1 MHTWTRLSLAALV
14 ALPVYAQA
22 ADVPIMVT
30 TLFNDELETEIITKM
45 QQLSNLSLVANDNYG
60 TPVRL
65 LITNQSEQTAGG
77 TVSGLM
83 SAMLAGGSLGLLPM
97 VTNADQVL
105 TYELRVNGELLAR
118 YSYQANFTEA
128 KNIYSDQSKMDPRVR
143 SFVLS
148 TIDSFATDL
157 AKDASLEPVKADY
170 QYYFGS

>member
-1 MHTWTRLSLAALV
+1 MQTWTRLSLAALV
-14 ALPVYAQA
+14 ALPIYTQA

-30 TLFNDELETEIITKM
+30 TLFNDELEGEIITKM

-60 TPVRL
+60 TPIRL
-65 LITNQSEQTAGG
+65 LITNQAEQTAGG
-77 TVSGLM
+77 TVTGLM

-105 TYELRVNGELLAR
+105 TYELRVNGALVAR

-128 KNIYSDQSKMDPRVR
+128 KNIYSDQSKMDPKVR

-148 TIDSFATDL
+148 TIDTFASDL
-157 AKDASLEPVKADY
+157 AKDAALTPVQADY